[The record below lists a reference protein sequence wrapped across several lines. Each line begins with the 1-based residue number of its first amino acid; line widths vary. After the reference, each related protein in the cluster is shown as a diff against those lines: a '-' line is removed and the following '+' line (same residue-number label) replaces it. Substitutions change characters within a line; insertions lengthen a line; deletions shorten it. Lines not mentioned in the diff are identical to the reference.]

1 MTIGPGIGVLS
12 QLEDSASIF
21 PILIV
26 DWKITDRLSLETG
39 RGLGATQG
47 PGLDFKYR
55 LSDAWTLGIGGRY
68 ESQRFRLDDK
78 GVAPGG
84 IGGDRSIPLYLSA
97 TYSRGRDLQISAV
110 AGVELDG
117 ELRLEDSNG
126 RLISRDDYESA
137 PFLGGTF
144 NFRF

>member
-1 MTIGPGIGVLS
+1 VFS
-12 QLEDSASIF
+12 ELEDSVSIF

-26 DWKITDRLSLETG
+26 DWKITDRLRLETG
-39 RGLGATQG
+39 GGLGATQG

-55 LSDAWTLGIGGRY
+55 LSDTWSLGLGGRY
-68 ESQRFRLDDK
+68 ESLRFRLDDK
-78 GVAPGG
+78 GPAPDGV
-84 IGGDRSIPLYLSA
+84 GGDRSFPVYLSV
-97 TYSRGRDLQISAV
+97 TYSRGRDMQVSAI

-126 RLISRDDYESA
+126 QLITRDNYESA